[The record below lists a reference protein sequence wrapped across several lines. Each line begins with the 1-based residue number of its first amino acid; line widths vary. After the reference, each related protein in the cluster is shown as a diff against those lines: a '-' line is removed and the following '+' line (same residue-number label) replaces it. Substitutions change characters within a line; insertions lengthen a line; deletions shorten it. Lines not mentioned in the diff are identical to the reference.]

1 MLLLSHHPPSLSYD
15 SIFSKLC
22 RPGPTDSPGAR
33 SLNVISSERSR
44 LGGPAAHP
52 APCPLWRAPPP
63 APRPCQ
69 CPPAGVRRRGAVHGQ
84 SFLFCLVLFNL
95 KQRFETNF
103 FHYKFNIHGNLKTNQ
118 KVKNPAFHK
127 CSVCEIIKHDSGLQG
142 IIIHLN
148 LTCYCYYSRKP

>member
-1 MLLLSHHPPSLSYD
+1 MLLLGHHPPSLSLVTA
-15 SIFSKLC
+15 SSQSSAA
-22 RPGPTDSPGAR
+22 PGLTDSPGAR

-52 APCPLWRAPPP
+52 TPPPLCRAPPP

-69 CPPAGVRRRGAVHGQ
+69 CAPAGVRLRGAVHGQ

-118 KVKNPAFHK
+118 NGKNPAFHK
-127 CSVCEIIKHDSGLQG
+127 CSVCEIIKHDSGLQV
-142 IIIHLN
+142 
-148 LTCYCYYSRKP
+148 